1 MLFSGAKHIASI
13 VVFKSSIQCGTACG
27 FFLDPSIAFIAKGL
41 GSDVGTQTKKD
52 HYEDC
57 WSRAENRRKAD
68 DNSYYGGCPNIP
80 RD

>member
-1 MLFSGAKHIASI
+1 MWHRLRL
-13 VVFKSSIQCGTACG
+13 
-27 FFLDPSIAFIAKGL
+27 FLDPSIAFIAKGL
-41 GSDVGTQTKKD
+41 GSDVGAQTKKD

-57 WSRAENRRKAD
+57 WCRVENRRKAD